1 MILLTRG
8 ILHPPGTR
16 HLACAPPLRLMM
28 LSSLYSPLPQGE
40 RQVSLSPSLG
50 EESQGLG
57 TRDRLRQGAREL
69 LRPAREEPGVI
80 HNRIYSANQYTR
92 ESLVTFGIRA
102 EFLS

>member
-1 MILLTRG
+1 
-8 ILHPPGTR
+8 
-16 HLACAPPLRLMM
+16 MM